1 MSDIHCNA
9 EIYCDEK
16 YFDDVK
22 QAMEDL
28 NIHAEKGSLYAKN
41 DYVEFACMYMDTD
54 DAERLVDELGDKVE
68 DFEFYFED
76 YGYGDKWRYTKQFG
90 IEGEEAYYK
99 SDVVHRLHKAGYSPA
114 EIKKIVDVIF

>member
-1 MSDIHCNA
+1 
-9 EIYCDEK
+9 
-16 YFDDVK
+16 
-22 QAMEDL
+22 MEDL
-28 NIHAEKGSLYAKN
+28 NIHAEKGSMYAKN

-68 DFEFYFED
+68 DFGFYFED

-114 EIKKIVDVIF
+114 EVKKIVDVIF